1 MLFSYLWSD
10 NMHVDYVD
18 DLDPKVMEQLAGI
31 NKRFQPL
38 GNRVLIEVEETEHA
52 AGSSLIYAPASA
64 TQEQKHGTV
73 VDHGGAAALTIEN
86 PVLAQANE
94 VVANAEAVGGA
105 LPTENSADS
114 GNTPIEAIATPLPNV
129 GATNEN
135 QWSASNLTGV
145 TSAETSSIAAS
156 SEQTAATPATAVI
169 PSLPTIQQASRI
181 KSIMRNP

>member
-73 VDHGGAAALTIEN
+73 VDHGGAYPGN
-86 PVLAQANE
+86 GYYVQPVVNKGERVLFNVTGAGKITVDGKNLVVVRNE
-94 VVANAEAVGGA
+94 DIVGKYV
-105 LPTENSADS
+105 SA
-114 GNTPIEAIATPLPNV
+114 TV
-129 GATNEN
+129 
-135 QWSASNLTGV
+135 
-145 TSAETSSIAAS
+145 
-156 SEQTAATPATAVI
+156 
-169 PSLPTIQQASRI
+169 
-181 KSIMRNP
+181 